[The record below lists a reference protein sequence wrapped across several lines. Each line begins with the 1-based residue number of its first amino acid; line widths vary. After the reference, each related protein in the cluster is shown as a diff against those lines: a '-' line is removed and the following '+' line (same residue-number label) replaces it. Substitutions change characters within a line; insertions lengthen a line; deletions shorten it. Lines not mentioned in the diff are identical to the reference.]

1 MADDG
6 IRVDSVCMM
15 ALRRKE
21 TLEMLLKRFGICLL
35 AIGMFI
41 GACLPAAAAES
52 PVLRRI
58 VETGTIRI
66 GVSGAQAPLNARTRS
81 GELIGLE
88 IDLAKFLGESLGV
101 EVEFVLRPFPELL
114 NALKN
119 SEVDIVMS
127 GMSITAERSLEA
139 VFVGPYMM
147 SGKSILTTS
156 RSLASITSAADLNR
170 SNLRVAALRNSTSAK
185 FVEKRLPDAKLVTVE
200 NYDAAI
206 EQLLKGDIDAMV
218 ADLPAC
224 IFAALRHPDELLT
237 LPAPLT
243 VEPIG
248 IAVPASE
255 LPLQMLLDS
264 YLSAFA
270 DSGLLEMLRVEWLE
284 KDDWIGQIP

>member
-1 MADDG
+1 M
-6 IRVDSVCMM
+6 
-15 ALRRKE
+15 K
-21 TLEMLLKRFGICLL
+21 LKRFGVCLL
-35 AIGMFI
+35 AVGTFL
-41 GACLPAAAAES
+41 GACSFAVADDS

-66 GVSGAQAPLNARTRS
+66 GMSGAQAPLNAKTRS

-88 IDLAKFLGESLGV
+88 VELAKFLGESLGV
-101 EVEFVLRPFPELL
+101 EVEFVMRPFPELL
-114 NALKN
+114 PALKK

-139 VFVGPYMM
+139 VFVGPYML
-147 SGKSILTTS
+147 SGKSILTS
-156 RSLASITSAADLNR
+156 SSALASATKAADLNR
-170 SNLRVAALRNSTSAK
+170 ENLRVAALRNSTSAD
-185 FVEKRLPDAKLVTVE
+185 FVAKRLPLTKLVTVE

-206 EQLLKGDIDAMV
+206 ELVIKGEIDAMV

-224 IFAALRHPDELLT
+224 IFAVLRHPDDGLMT
-237 LPAPLT
+237 LSAPLT

-270 DSGLLEMLRVEWLE
+270 DSGLLEMLQVEWLE
-284 KDDWIGQIP
+284 KDAWVSQIP